1 MLTIQEV
8 AESAYREWDSMNG
21 TNSFRIWLQVA
32 FRQEIE
38 KILAEMARRHLDD
51 CMKDINFYTL
61 AQDYI
66 AKDFVEKFDDVMKE
80 EIKRQA
86 ENAVKESVNSQ
97 MRAEMSEIRAKAMS
111 IARKSV
117 KAVLDKMDDSGA

>member
-1 MLTIQEV
+1 
-8 AESAYREWDSMNG
+8 MNG